1 MKKNNNK
8 RNTKRHSSTR
18 MYSLIITFALSLTIV
33 LTGAS
38 SAHTEEI
45 SQENLCTEEI
55 NYVTEYVSITDMVT
69 QYIVNEQ
76 KYSSAPATEVKTVVK
91 EITPEEKQKRY
102 EAQKAYYQSMAERYR
117 KELEEK
123 EVEAK
128 EEETI
133 IASETSYEEDNEET
147 YNEETS
153 SNEYGTFVGNYKL
166 TAYCPCS
173 ICCGEWAGGPCASGN
188 YPSAGYTVACNSL
201 PMGTVIYIEGY
212 GTYVVEDTGGM
223 GGSVIDIFFN
233 THEEALA
240 FGASYANVYIVSPTY

>member
-1 MKKNNNK
+1 MRKNIKRNNK
-8 RNTKRHSSTR
+8 KSNPSTR
-18 MYSLIITFALSLTIV
+18 MYSIIITFALTLTVI
-33 LTGAS
+33 LTGAT

-45 SQENLCTEEI
+45 SEEQLCTEEI
-55 NYVTEYVSITDMVT
+55 NNVTKYISLTDMVT
-69 QYIVNEQ
+69 QYVTNETN
-76 KYSSAPATEVKTVVK
+76 YASAPSTEVKTIAK
-91 EITPEEKQKRY
+91 DKISAEEKQARY
-102 EAQKAYYQSMAERYR
+102 EAQKAYYQDMAERYR

-123 EVEAK
+123 EATT
-128 EEETI
+128 EEQI
-133 IASETSYEEDNEET
+133 IVASETVDEDSYEEPYEEAST
-147 YNEETS
+147 
-153 SNEYGTFVGNYKL
+153 NEYGTYVGNYKL

-240 FGASYANVYIVSPTY
+240 FGSSHANVYIVN

>member
-1 MKKNNNK
+1 MRKNIKRNNK
-8 RNTKRHSSTR
+8 KSNPSTR
-18 MYSLIITFALSLTIV
+18 MYSIIITFALTLTFV

-45 SQENLCTEEI
+45 SEEQLYTEEI
-55 NYVTEYVSITDMVT
+55 NDVTKYISLTDMVTEYVT
-69 QYIVNEQ
+69 NE
-76 KYSSAPATEVKTVVK
+76 KNYASAPSIEVKTIVK
-91 EITPEEKQKRY
+91 DEISAEEKQARY
-102 EAQKAYYQSMAERYR
+102 EAQKAYYQDMAERYR

-123 EVEAK
+123 DEAVES
-128 EEETI
+128 ETI
-133 IASETSYEEDNEET
+133 IASETADEESYEET
-147 YNEETS
+147 YEEETS
-153 SNEYGTFVGNYKL
+153 NSEYGTFVGNYKL

-201 PMGTVIYIEGY
+201 PLGTVIYIEGY

-240 FGASYANVYIVSPTY
+240 FGASYANVYIVN